1 MENKK
6 LILKNIK
13 LIPYE
18 EKYFYYIYECYQEY
32 NSRYLFTNELVIQ
45 SKREMWDYL
54 KKKIASTYHEIM
66 IAMDNTNS
74 KPIGF
79 VYSYNYNI
87 YNEYLYIT
95 LYIRTKE
102 RNSILGAEV
111 GAIFLD
117 YLFKYYPIR
126 KIYCTVYDYN
136 KNSMKFLKNAGFKA
150 EGILKKHR
158 YFNNQY
164 HDMHI
169 MALYRKDLYELLKR
183 LGYKEYGKK

>member
-6 LILKNIK
+6 LIWKNIK

-18 EKYFYYIYECYQEY
+18 EKYFDYIYECYQEY

-126 KIYCTVYDYN
+126 KIYCSLFDYN
-136 KNSMKFLKNAGFKA
+136 NSSKKVLKTAGFQL
-150 EGILKKHR
+150 EGCLKQYR
-158 YFNNQY
+158 YFNREY
-164 HDMHI
+164 HDMSI
-169 MALYRKDLYELLKR
+169 YALFRNEFYNLKQK
-183 LGYKEYGKK
+183 LKG